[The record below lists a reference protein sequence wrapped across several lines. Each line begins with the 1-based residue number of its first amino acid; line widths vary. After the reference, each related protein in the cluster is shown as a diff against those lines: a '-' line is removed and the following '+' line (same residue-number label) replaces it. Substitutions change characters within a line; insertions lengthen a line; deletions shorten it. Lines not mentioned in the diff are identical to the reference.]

1 MSVDRGTVDITIYY
15 ADDDSTWLIFVSE
28 DENGDTVSHDLT
40 LYDDIIMAAKPFV
53 NYEGEPVVRWSLGD
67 GLAIR
72 GGEDTNILEVS
83 LDWPRIKPLQGGQEY
98 PFDIRV
104 LIRGEFKTLLEGTI
118 CSDESVTM
126 RS

>member
-15 ADDDSTWLIFVSE
+15 ADDDTEWLIFSSE
-28 DENGDTVSHDLT
+28 DENGNTVPHDLT
-40 LYDDIIMAAKPFV
+40 FYDDIIMAAKPFV
-53 NYEGEPVVRWSLGD
+53 NYEGEPVVKWTLGD

-83 LDWPRIKPLQGGQEY
+83 LNWPRIKPLQGGQEY
-98 PFDIRV
+98 PFDIRF
-104 LIRGEFKTLLEGTI
+104 LIRDELKTLLEGTI

-126 RS
+126 R